1 MADEDTEV
9 LDEEFAEGEAQGDG
23 EGDGEGEGEDGAPKR
38 KKLLFIILAVVLLGG
53 GGGAF
58 FFLKGGHKAD
68 AKVEV
73 PAVPPIYVNLDP
85 PFVVNFEAES
95 MVRFLQ
101 ITISVMTRDPP
112 TEELLKKN
120 DPRIRN
126 DLLMLLGNQKY
137 EAIST
142 REGKEKLQAGSLGVV
157 RAVVKAAGGEPD
169 KVEALY
175 FTAFVMQ

>member
-9 LDEEFAEGEAQGDG
+9 LDEELAEGEG
-23 EGDGEGEGEDGAPKR
+23 EGDGEGEGEEGAPKS

-101 ITISVMTRDPP
+101 VTVSVMTRDPQI
-112 TEELLKKN
+112 EELIKKN

-137 EAIST
+137 ESISS
-142 REGKEKLQAGSLGVV
+142 REGKEKLRAGSLETV
-157 RAVVKAAGGEPD
+157 RAVVKVAGGD
-169 KVEALY
+169 ASKVEALY

>member
-1 MADEDTEV
+1 MADEETEF
-9 LDEEFAEGEAQGDG
+9 LDEEVV
-23 EGDGEGEGEDGAPKR
+23 DGEGEGEDAPPKS

-53 GGGAF
+53 GAGAW
-58 FFLKGGHKAD
+58 FFLSSGHKAD

-73 PAVPPIYVNLDP
+73 PVAPPIYVNLDP

-101 ITISVMTRDPP
+101 VTVSVMTRDVH
-112 TEELLKKN
+112 TQELLKAN

-137 EAIST
+137 DTIST
-142 REGKEKLQAGSLGVV
+142 REGKEKLQAGSLEAVRDVV
-157 RAVVKAAGGEPD
+157 RSAGGEAA

>member
-1 MADEDTEV
+1 MVDEDEV
-9 LDEEFAEGEAQGDG
+9 LEEGEEGAEGEAP
-23 EGDGEGEGEDGAPKR
+23 PKS
-38 KKLLFIILAVVLLGG
+38 KKLLFIILAVVLLAG

-58 FFLKGGHKAD
+58 FFLKGGKQAD
-68 AKVEV
+68 AK
-73 PAVPPIYVNLDP
+73 AVAPILPPIYVNLDP
-85 PFVVNFEAES
+85 PFVVNFEAEA

-101 ITISVMTRDPP
+101 VTVSVMTRDPHVAD
-112 TEELLKKN
+112 ELKRN

-137 EAIST
+137 ATIST
-142 REGKEKLQAGSLGVV
+142 VEGKTDLQTKSLEAV
-157 RAVVKAAGGEPD
+157 RNVVKSAGGEPE

>member
-1 MADEDTEV
+1 MADEETEF
-9 LDEEFAEGEAQGDG
+9 LDEEAVE
-23 EGDGEGEGEDGAPKR
+23 GEGEGEEAPPKS

-53 GGGAF
+53 AGAGAW
-58 FFLKGGHKAD
+58 FFLGSGHKAD
-68 AKVEV
+68 TKVEAPV
-73 PAVPPIYVNLDP
+73 LPPIYVNLDP

-101 ITISVMTRDPP
+101 VTVSVMTRDLH
-112 TEELLKKN
+112 TQELLKAN

-137 EAIST
+137 DTIST
-142 REGKEKLQAGSLGVV
+142 REGKEKLQAGSLEAVRDVV
-157 RAVVKAAGGEPD
+157 RTAGGEAA

>member
-1 MADEDTEV
+1 MADE
-9 LDEEFAEGEAQGDG
+9 EEFAEDG
-23 EGDGEGEGEDGAPKR
+23 EEGAEGEEAPPKS

-53 GGGAF
+53 AGGAF
-58 FFLKGGHKAD
+58 FFLKGGKHDD
-68 AKVEV
+68 AK
-73 PAVPPIYVNLDP
+73 AVAPILPPIYVNLDP
-85 PFVVNFEAES
+85 PFVVNFEAEA

-101 ITISVMTRDPP
+101 VTVSVMTRDPN
-112 TEELLKKN
+112 TAEELKKN

-137 EAIST
+137 ASIST
-142 REGKEKLQAGSLGVV
+142 LEGKTELQKRSLEAV
-157 RAVVKAAGGEPD
+157 RSVVKGAGGEGE